1 MNKTDSVKMELFEG
15 MALFPLPVGGY
26 GHPVAACGFD

>member
-1 MNKTDSVKMELFEG
+1 MVSKTYGAKMELFEA

-26 GHPVAACGFD
+26 GHPGAAC